1 MMTRPLH
8 AIVCAVALAG
18 FGCGGN
24 DSGDAGAGGG
34 ASGPV
39 VKPKAEVCDVD
50 PLKTGLTAEQTGVS
64 ADFADCS
71 ILKWTAYYKEPD
83 PMIVKAMIY
92 GESRFDYAADGCT
105 NLPCGVPD
113 GWSDEEA
120 HCFGLMQIVMACS
133 PIKGVGFQA
142 NGRPDLELSA
152 AASDFANSAF
162 NPDVNVHI
170 GVAGFA
176 NNRAQVEKQYPGCTE
191 DQYTL
196 MALGDLSSY
205 GSTTGCTQ
213 YITDY
218 INYIL
223 PGYYTYA
230 KAAGYPPHDYGP
242 AN

>member
-1 MMTRPLH
+1 MRPLH
-8 AIVCAVALAG
+8 VLVCALAVGG
-18 FGCGGN
+18 FGCGGG
-24 DSGDAGAGGG
+24 GDTGGSGGG
-34 ASGPV
+34 SGGPI
-39 VKPKAEVCDVD
+39 VKPKAETCDVD

-71 ILKWTAYYKEPD
+71 ILTWTAHYAEPD

-133 PIKGVGFQA
+133 PIKDVGFQA
-142 NGRPDLELSA
+142 NGHPDLEKSA
-152 AASDFANSAF
+152 DQSDFANSAF

-176 NNRAQVEKQYPGCTE
+176 DNRAQVKQKYPGCTE

-205 GSTTGCTQ
+205 GSTSGCTQ
-213 YITDY
+213 YNTDY

-223 PGYYTYA
+223 PGYYMYA

-242 AN
+242 AM